1 MGSWTIIKEP
11 EPWTLINEP
20 VDVPYENLGKFGSPS
35 IDSWTKV
42 ERDIHAIGER
52 IGNWVKEKGPGH
64 ALLSAGLGLAGF
76 AIGVPCVPG
85 ITDNLIVG
93 AAGALLPRLQASGS
107 VRATPR
113 PCECKARVR
122 ACR

>member
-1 MGSWTIIKEP
+1 MLPIAAVLLMAALALFVAPAAWSSELPRPQNIESSWTIIKEP

-52 IGNWVKEKGPGH
+52 LGPVLD
-64 ALLSAGLGLAGF
+64 ATKRER
-76 AIGVPCVPG
+76 P
-85 ITDNLIVG
+85 
-93 AAGALLPRLQASGS
+93 AAAA
-107 VRATPR
+107 A
-113 PCECKARVR
+113 
-122 ACR
+122 